1 MNLSNLFG
9 GTGPAQTTLIS
20 GGVTDSIITSSPA
33 ILLGYMAGSI
43 ATGAVAGGGTAQY
56 QFTIKNGT
64 TIIINGVSAVTY
76 STQGINNISS
86 GINCPSGITV
96 TTAKRFSDDP
106 ALDLTNARFT
116 VFYVLK

>member
-9 GTGPAQTTLIS
+9 GTGPAQSTLIS
-20 GGVTDSIITSSPA
+20 GAVTDSVVTSSPA
-33 ILLGYMAGSI
+33 ILIGYMAGGVGTGNI
-43 ATGAVAGGGTAQY
+43 ATGSISIY

-64 TIIINGVSAVTY
+64 TIIINGIAAASYPTH
-76 STQGINNISS
+76 GINNISG
-86 GINCPSGITV
+86 GINCPNGITV
-96 TTAKRFSDDP
+96 TTAKRLSDDV